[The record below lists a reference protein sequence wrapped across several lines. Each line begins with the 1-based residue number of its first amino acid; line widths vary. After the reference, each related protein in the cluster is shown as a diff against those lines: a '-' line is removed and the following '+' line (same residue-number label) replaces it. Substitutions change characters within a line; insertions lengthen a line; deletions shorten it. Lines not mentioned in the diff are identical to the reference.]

1 MFLFNFDPNYFSGNR
16 SITSKKFEWT
26 LKQSDKKVRSNLK
39 RFWCPCRHRTRISI
53 SAPKLRQGLSRWTF
67 PGCDAW
73 WATDLSL
80 SLSLSLSISIYL
92 SISISLSLSLT
103 HSLTDPSAHSLA
115 HALYVSHTHS
125 YINNNDDKLF
135 LVVEHN
141 WWSEVCSEHKLLFCS
156 PNAHAHAHA
165 HVPTHSL
172 SQPLSLFI

>member
-1 MFLFNFDPNYFSGNR
+1 MFLFNFGPNSFSGNR
-16 SITSKKFEWT
+16 SITNKKFEWT
-26 LKQSDKKVRSNLK
+26 LKQSDKKVRSNSK

-80 SLSLSLSISIYL
+80 SLSLSLSC
-92 SISISLSLSLT
+92 
-103 HSLTDPSAHSLA
+103 AHSLA

-156 PNAHAHAHA
+156 PHTNTR
-165 HVPTHSL
+165 THSLSL